1 MYLPDRR
8 LKQFAPADRALTQ
21 EVGHMQAIEYKTM
34 AYADDVA
41 RMVKQLNELG
51 AQGWEVCAQT
61 SASTGSDVIGRVS
74 LRRERKVLL
83 LKRRTQA

>member
-1 MYLPDRR
+1 
-8 LKQFAPADRALTQ
+8 
-21 EVGHMQAIEYKTM
+21 MQAIEYKTM
-34 AYADDVA
+34 ACADDVA

-74 LRRERKVLL
+74 LRHERKVLL